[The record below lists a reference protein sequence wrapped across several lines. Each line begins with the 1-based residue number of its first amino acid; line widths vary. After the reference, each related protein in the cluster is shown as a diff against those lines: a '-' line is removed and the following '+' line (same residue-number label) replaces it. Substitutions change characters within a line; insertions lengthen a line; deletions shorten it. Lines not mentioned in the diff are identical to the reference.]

1 MRQREAIFC
10 KFVVQQT
17 AIQRGA
23 ERGAN
28 INNNNK
34 FKYMTKKILAQQQYH
49 KYRLYLVDF
58 LQQEKYQDPL

>member
-23 ERGAN
+23 ERWLIA
-28 INNNNK
+28 
-34 FKYMTKKILAQQQYH
+34 TSWKKSLHTTAAWVNGQ
-49 KYRLYLVDF
+49 
-58 LQQEKYQDPL
+58 